1 MSDYFIYRLEAR
13 TDAVL
18 PSLRRHVRGK
28 FSATTQ
34 ALPDIHQA
42 AYGEPGGAIALRPS
56 ATPNEMRQWRTDARH
71 SYKRGD
77 GRPPVPWCEAVFAG
91 PKIIDWSPKQGH
103 EWGEHCVSEFERL
116 FPHSKIIEAQLHTRE
131 AEWHVHVVAQPRGID
146 HLGVMRCSKNAMMR
160 TAVEIETGQALP
172 VGGKRDQKEHRA
184 DCSAIQ
190 DAFHRTCGERF
201 GLLRGVKGSKAKNKA
216 ISDDERQAAT
226 MRDLDELKRRREAE
240 LAEIGNL
247 KAAKAAVAKREGEIK
262 AWLADLKKRLAAVKE
277 REVELAK
284 QAEDIK
290 AERKKYIG
298 IHNAEV
304 AKFNAHVKAE
314 WRKVR
319 TQRTLFEAAIAGE
332 LDQEAAVEAAYAA
345 GAGIPLPADVQA
357 VVAKR
362 RRAAR
367 MEREEAAKAKREPLA
382 EINRAGRKHGE
393 RHNTD
398 HRAGRGA

>member
-1 MSDYFIYRLEAR
+1 MSQFFVYRLESR
-13 TDAVL
+13 KDAAL
-18 PSLRRHVRGK
+18 PGLRRHVRGK

-34 ALPDIHQA
+34 ALPDIHQEA
-42 AYGEPGGAIALRPS
+42 HGEPGGAIALRPS
-56 ATPNEMRQWRTDARH
+56 ATPNQMRTWRQDARDL
-71 SYKRGD
+71 YQRGD
-77 GRPPVPWCEAVFAG
+77 GRPPDPWCEGVFSGA
-91 PKIIDWSPKQGH
+91 KIIDWSPEQGRK
-103 EWGEHCVSEFERL
+103 WGEHCVSEFERL
-116 FPHSKIIEAQLHTRE
+116 FPHAQIIEAQLHTRE
-131 AEWHVHVVAQPRGID
+131 ADWHVHVVAQPRGVD
-146 HLGVMRCSKNAMMR
+146 HMGKLRCSKNAMLR
-160 TAVEIETGQALP
+160 SAVEIETGQALP
-172 VGGKRDQKEHRA
+172 IGGKRDPTEHRN

-190 DAFHRTCGERF
+190 DAFHRTCGEEF
-201 GLLRGVKGSKAKNKA
+201 GLQRGVKGSKSRNKK
-216 ISDDERQAAT
+216 ISDAERQAAT
-226 MRDLDELKRRREAE
+226 MRELDELKRRREAE
-240 LAEIGNL
+240 LADIGNL

-277 REVELAK
+277 REAELAK

-332 LDQEAAVEAAYAA
+332 LDQEAAVDAAYAA
-345 GAGIPLPADVQA
+345 GAGIPLPADVQT

-367 MEREEAAKAKREPLA
+367 IEREEAAKAKREPLA